1 MARRSI
7 PIEEKIE
14 IQKEQVSKTKDRY
27 EAELAKLE
35 KLMRKR
41 DELRSK
47 ELMDAFTNS
56 ERSFEEVM
64 RFLAGKEENDELW
77 Y

>member
-14 IQKEQVSKTKDRY
+14 AQKEVVSKAKDKY
-27 EAELAKLE
+27 ESELDK
-35 KLMRKR
+35 KR

-47 ELMDAFTNS
+47 ELMEAFANS
-56 ERSFEEVM
+56 ERSFEEVL
-64 RFLAGKEENDELW
+64 RFLAGKEVCDE
-77 Y
+77 

>member
-7 PIEEKIE
+7 PIEVKIE
-14 IQKEQVSKTKDRY
+14 TQKELVSKAKDRY
-27 EAELAKLE
+27 EAELDKLE

-47 ELMDAFTNS
+47 ELMEAFTNS

-64 RFLAGKEENDELW
+64 RFLRSSEEETDA
-77 Y
+77 

>member
-14 IQKEQVSKTKDRY
+14 IQKEQVSKAKDKY
-27 EAELAKLE
+27 DAELDKLE

-47 ELMDAFTNS
+47 ELMEAFANS

-64 RFLAGKEENDELW
+64 KFLSGNEVDDE
-77 Y
+77 

>member
-14 IQKEQVSKTKDRY
+14 TQKEVVSKAKDTY
-27 EAELAKLE
+27 EAELDKLE
-35 KLMRKR
+35 KLMKKR

-47 ELMDAFTNS
+47 ELMEAFANS
-56 ERSFEEVM
+56 ERSFEEVL
-64 RFLAGKEENDELW
+64 RFLAGKEVCDE
-77 Y
+77 

>member
-14 IQKEQVSKTKDRY
+14 TQKELVSKAKDRQ
-27 EAELAKLE
+27 EAELDKLE

-47 ELMDAFTNS
+47 ELMEVFANS

-64 RFLAGKEENDELW
+64 RFLSGNEVDDE
-77 Y
+77 

>member
-7 PIEEKIE
+7 SIKEKIE
-14 IQKEQVSKTKDRY
+14 IQKGQVSKAKDRY
-27 EAELAKLE
+27 ETELAKLE

-47 ELMDAFTNS
+47 ELMEAFTNS

-64 RFLAGKEENDELW
+64 RFLSGKEGTDNE
-77 Y
+77 